1 MLTLPITREWFD
13 LIECGYKK
21 EEYREIKP
29 YYDSRF
35 KELGVPTV
43 IRFRA
48 GYSKDAPVIE
58 CRVIIAKGKG
68 KEKWGAIPGE
78 MYYVLSIKKVKLIR
92 NTDETGKSD
101 EKKSFLQHL
110 KSILKLLYRENG
122 E

>member
-1 MLTLPITREWFD
+1 MLTLHIIREWFD

-58 CRVIIAKGKG
+58 CRVIIMKGKG
-68 KEKWGAIPGE
+68 KEKWGAVPGE
-78 MYYVLSIKKVKLIR
+78 MYYVLSIKKVKRIKPEIEEPH
-92 NTDETGKSD
+92 D
-101 EKKSFLQHL
+101 KKFIFQRLRSLF
-110 KSILKLLYRENG
+110 G
-122 E
+122 